1 MADLQTPL
9 APSSFSIDLDGTG
22 VLSLQSVKVP
32 EYKPKLAGEAAVVG
46 SGKDGK
52 SERQINS
59 AGFEEV
65 VTFDLVCLSS
75 PSPTSASVA
84 MWKWFKACLP
94 PTDGGEGKWADSKK
108 TGSIF
113 AYNNAND
120 IVAQW
125 DFKEAWPSKMSIAE
139 LDVNGKEYLKE
150 TWTIVCENC
159 TRVGDE

>member
-1 MADLQTPL
+1 MAVELKGL
-9 APSSFSIDLDGTG
+9 APSSFSCDIDGMG
-22 VLSLQSVKVP
+22 ELSFQSVKVP
-32 EYKPKLAGEAAVVG
+32 DYKPKLAGESAVVG
-46 SGKDGK
+46 SMKGGK

-75 PSPTSASVA
+75 PSPTSSSVV

-94 PTDGGEGKWADSKK
+94 PSDGGEGKWGENKK

-113 AYNNAND
+113 AYSHD
-120 IVAQW
+120 DVIIAQW
-125 DFKEAWPSKMSIAE
+125 DFQEAWPSKMSLSE
-139 LDVNGKEYLKE
+139 LDVNGKDYLKE

-159 TRVGDE
+159 TRVM

>member
-1 MADLQTPL
+1 MAVQLKGL
-9 APSSFSIDLDGTG
+9 AASSFSCDIDGLGE
-22 VLSLQSVKVP
+22 LSFFSVKVP
-32 EYKPKLAGEAAVVG
+32 ENKPKLAGEAAVVG
-46 SGKDGK
+46 SMKGGK

-65 VTFDLVCLSS
+65 VTCELVCLSS
-75 PSPTSASVA
+75 PSPTSASVV

-94 PTDGGEGKWADSKK
+94 PSDGGEGKWAENKK

-113 AYNNAND
+113 AYSHD
-120 IVAQW
+120 DEVIAQW

-139 LDVNGKEYLKE
+139 LNVTSNEYCKE

-159 TRVGDE
+159 TRVM